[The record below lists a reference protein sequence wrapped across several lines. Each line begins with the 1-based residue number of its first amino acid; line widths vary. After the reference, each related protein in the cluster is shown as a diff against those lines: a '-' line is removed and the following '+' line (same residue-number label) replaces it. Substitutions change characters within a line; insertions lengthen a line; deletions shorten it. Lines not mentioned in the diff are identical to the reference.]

1 MRTVL
6 VVIAVLALT
15 LVGCSKDNP
24 IETQNT
30 VTTEKSISEN
40 TKSSNGEHEFEGEE
54 EGEFGN
60 QDVDEVNGDEN
71 KKEEMAVKDLPETV
85 RLAIEK
91 TYPGGVIE
99 EASLEKE
106 NDTTLYDI
114 EVTAQGYEYDV
125 EVTPDGKIVEI
136 SEEIEITSLPDIITQ
151 SLNKAYPGSVLK
163 EAEKVTENGMVTYE
177 VKISAAD
184 KEFEVILDT
193 AGKVLSEAPENE
205 DIEDAGS
212 THEFDGEE
220 EGEN

>member
-40 TKSSNGEHEFEGEE
+40 TKSSNGEHEYEGEE

-91 TYPGGVIE
+91 SYPGGVFE
-99 EASLEKE
+99 EASLETE
-106 NDTTLYDI
+106 NNSTVYDI
-114 EVTAQGYEYDV
+114 EVTVKGSEYDV
-125 EVTPDGKIVEI
+125 EVTSEGVIIEV
-136 SEEIEITSLPDIITQ
+136 SEEIDIKNLPDGITQ
-151 SLNKAYPGSVLK
+151 SLKKAYPGSVLK
-163 EAEKVTENGMVTYE
+163 EAEKVTENGNETYE
-177 VKISAAD
+177 VKIISAGS
-184 KEFEVILDT
+184 EFEVSLDMT
-193 AGKVLSEAPENE
+193 GKVLSETKEINDE
-205 DIEDAGS
+205 DDAGNN
-212 THEFDGEE
+212 HDFEGEE
-220 EGEN
+220 EGEK